1 MFSRNMFI
9 NFNILVKKC
18 TKNGIRLQKDFS
30 MSDMS
35 ASSTNIPWP
44 KSRLDSR
51 YDCALCRL
59 AGGAAGSRPPAAAV
73 QRRFLQSTPVLGLT
87 ACDGHVLHKS
97 QYFTVQNRRFQTS
110 LLPAC
115 L

>member
-1 MFSRNMFI
+1 
-9 NFNILVKKC
+9 
-18 TKNGIRLQKDFS
+18 

-59 AGGAAGSRPPAAAV
+59 AVGAAGRRR
-73 QRRFLQSTPVLGLT
+73 QRFIDSSFRAHLSWGLT
-87 ACDGHVLHKS
+87 TACNGHVLHKS

>member
-1 MFSRNMFI
+1 
-9 NFNILVKKC
+9 
-18 TKNGIRLQKDFS
+18 

-59 AGGAAGSRPPAAAV
+59 AAAAAV
-73 QRRFLQSTPVLGLT
+73 AAVVQRWFLQSTPVLGLT
-87 ACDGHVLHKS
+87 TACNGHVLHKS